1 MSKKKTPFL
10 KKVGKR
16 SWCIFT
22 IILIIYSIL
31 IYRLVDIQVLKGN
44 KYKQSVES
52 QSVEKVE
59 LNSGRGIIYDRNNKK
74 LTDTSKSQVL
84 IVEKEKLNNNYK
96 ILELIKKAT
105 KMNDLDIYKAVQEQL
120 TRPIIQIQTKNI
132 DKSMKKELEKNGIMV
147 EEKTMRYAKDG
158 LLSHTIGYIKEDDKS
173 GQSGIEKSMDSVLRN
188 SNEKYISAFKA
199 GDAGN
204 EKSLNILKGS
214 VKTVDNKDKDR
225 HLKTTIDY
233 NIQKK
238 LEQILNKEE
247 NPTAAIISEASTGEI
262 LAMCSRPNFDQND
275 ISKSLKGKNGEF
287 ENRVI
292 KATYPPG
299 SVFKMVVLFSAL
311 ENGVIDENY
320 TYNCTGKTKVGNTN
334 EILRCNKRDGH
345 GFQNLRQAFSNS
357 CNPAFLDIA
366 MKLGKEKILKS
377 AEKLHLFE
385 KVDIGLDE
393 EKIREAPK
401 NISIR
406 NLAIGQENIEFTPL
420 QINQM
425 TQIIA
430 NNGTFKPLYL
440 YKSLV
445 DNNMN
450 TIKTY
455 KSSKKEEL
463 ISPYVCTQVKEYMKS
478 VSRIGTAKDLKDI
491 EGGCG
496 VKTGTA
502 QSSLNKK
509 AIDHGW
515 ITGFYPEER
524 PKYVITVLVE
534 GTQKGNKSATPI
546 FKEIC
551 ESIK

>member
-16 SWCIFT
+16 SWYIFT
-22 IILIIYSIL
+22 VILIIYSGL
-31 IYRLVDIQVLKGN
+31 IYRLVDIQVLKGD
-44 KYKQSVES
+44 KYKRNVES

-74 LTDTSKSQVL
+74 LTDTSKVQLLV
-84 IVEKEKLNNNYK
+84 VEKEKLNNNYK
-96 ILELIKKAT
+96 ILELVKKAT
-105 KMNDLDIYKAVQEQL
+105 KMDDLEIYKIIQEQL
-120 TRPIIQIQTKNI
+120 ANPIIQIQTENI
-132 DKSMKKELEKNGIMV
+132 DNSMKKQLEKNGIML
-147 EEKTMRYAKDG
+147 EEKTMRYSQDG
-158 LLSHTIGYIKEDDKS
+158 LLSHTIGYIKDDDKS
-173 GQSGIEKSMDSVLRN
+173 GQLGIEKSMDSVLRN

-214 VKTVDNKDKDR
+214 VKTVDEKDKDK

-233 NIQKK
+233 DIQKN

-247 NPTAAIISEASTGEI
+247 NPTAAVISDVSTGEI
-262 LAMCSRPNFDQND
+262 IAMCSRPNFDQNN
-275 ISKSLKGKNGEF
+275 IAKSLKSKNGEF

-292 KATYPPG
+292 KSTYPPG

-311 ENGVIDENY
+311 ENGVVDENY
-320 TYNCTGKTKVGNTN
+320 TYNCKGKTKVGNSN
-334 EILRCNKRDGH
+334 EILRCNKLDGH
-345 GFQNLRQAFSNS
+345 GLQSLQQTFSNS

-366 MKLGKEKILKS
+366 MKVGKEKILKS

-393 EKIREAPK
+393 ERIREAPK

-430 NNGTFKPLYL
+430 NNGTFEPLYL

-445 DNNMN
+445 NNDMK

-455 KSSKKEEL
+455 KSSKKEEI
-463 ISPYVCTQVKEYMKS
+463 ISPYVCTQVKEIMKS
-478 VSRIGTAKDLKDI
+478 VSKVGTAKVLKDL

-509 AIDHGW
+509 PIDHGW
-515 ITGFYPEER
+515 ITGFYPEKR

-534 GTQKGNKSATPI
+534 GTQKESKSAIPI

>member
-1 MSKKKTPFL
+1 MISCQKKTPFL

-22 IILIIYSIL
+22 IILIIYSVL
-31 IYRLVDIQVLKGN
+31 IYRLVDIQVLKGD

-233 NIQKK
+233 NIQK
-238 LEQILNKEE
+238 N
-247 NPTAAIISEASTGEI
+247 
-262 LAMCSRPNFDQND
+262 
-275 ISKSLKGKNGEF
+275 
-287 ENRVI
+287 
-292 KATYPPG
+292 
-299 SVFKMVVLFSAL
+299 
-311 ENGVIDENY
+311 
-320 TYNCTGKTKVGNTN
+320 
-334 EILRCNKRDGH
+334 
-345 GFQNLRQAFSNS
+345 
-357 CNPAFLDIA
+357 
-366 MKLGKEKILKS
+366 
-377 AEKLHLFE
+377 
-385 KVDIGLDE
+385 
-393 EKIREAPK
+393 
-401 NISIR
+401 
-406 NLAIGQENIEFTPL
+406 
-420 QINQM
+420 
-425 TQIIA
+425 
-430 NNGTFKPLYL
+430 
-440 YKSLV
+440 
-445 DNNMN
+445 
-450 TIKTY
+450 
-455 KSSKKEEL
+455 
-463 ISPYVCTQVKEYMKS
+463 
-478 VSRIGTAKDLKDI
+478 
-491 EGGCG
+491 
-496 VKTGTA
+496 
-502 QSSLNKK
+502 
-509 AIDHGW
+509 
-515 ITGFYPEER
+515 
-524 PKYVITVLVE
+524 
-534 GTQKGNKSATPI
+534 
-546 FKEIC
+546 
-551 ESIK
+551 

>member
-22 IILIIYSIL
+22 IILIIYSAL
-31 IYRLVDIQVLKGN
+31 IYRLVDIQVLKGD

-84 IVEKEKLNNNYK
+84 VVEKEKLNNSYK

-214 VKTVDNKDKDR
+214 VKTVGNKDKDR

-238 LEQILNKEE
+238 
-247 NPTAAIISEASTGEI
+247 
-262 LAMCSRPNFDQND
+262 
-275 ISKSLKGKNGEF
+275 
-287 ENRVI
+287 
-292 KATYPPG
+292 
-299 SVFKMVVLFSAL
+299 
-311 ENGVIDENY
+311 
-320 TYNCTGKTKVGNTN
+320 
-334 EILRCNKRDGH
+334 
-345 GFQNLRQAFSNS
+345 
-357 CNPAFLDIA
+357 
-366 MKLGKEKILKS
+366 
-377 AEKLHLFE
+377 
-385 KVDIGLDE
+385 
-393 EKIREAPK
+393 
-401 NISIR
+401 
-406 NLAIGQENIEFTPL
+406 
-420 QINQM
+420 
-425 TQIIA
+425 
-430 NNGTFKPLYL
+430 
-440 YKSLV
+440 
-445 DNNMN
+445 
-450 TIKTY
+450 
-455 KSSKKEEL
+455 
-463 ISPYVCTQVKEYMKS
+463 
-478 VSRIGTAKDLKDI
+478 
-491 EGGCG
+491 
-496 VKTGTA
+496 
-502 QSSLNKK
+502 
-509 AIDHGW
+509 
-515 ITGFYPEER
+515 IT
-524 PKYVITVLVE
+524 
-534 GTQKGNKSATPI
+534 
-546 FKEIC
+546 
-551 ESIK
+551 

>member
-1 MSKKKTPFL
+1 MISCQKKTPFL

-22 IILIIYSIL
+22 IILIIYSVL
-31 IYRLVDIQVLKGN
+31 IYRLVDIQVLKGD

-455 KSSKKEEL
+455 KSSKKKNL
-463 ISPYVCTQVKEYMKS
+463 FLLMCVHK
-478 VSRIGTAKDLKDI
+478 LKNI
-491 EGGCG
+491 
-496 VKTGTA
+496 
-502 QSSLNKK
+502 
-509 AIDHGW
+509 
-515 ITGFYPEER
+515 
-524 PKYVITVLVE
+524 
-534 GTQKGNKSATPI
+534 
-546 FKEIC
+546 
-551 ESIK
+551 